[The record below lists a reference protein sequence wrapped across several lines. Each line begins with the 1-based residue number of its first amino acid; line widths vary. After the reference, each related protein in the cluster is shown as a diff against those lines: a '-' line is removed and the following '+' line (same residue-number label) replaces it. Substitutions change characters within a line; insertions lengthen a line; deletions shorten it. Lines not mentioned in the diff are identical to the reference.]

1 MKRRDFLWRAAAL
14 GSAAVVCGPFWW
26 IAQASPA
33 PQNRARLVVI
43 FLRGAVDGLNVVP
56 PHGEPA
62 YFQARPTIA
71 PARASIIDLDGRFG
85 LHPALSALTPL
96 WRERTLAFVHACGS
110 PDPTRSHF
118 DAQDYMESGT
128 PGVKRTA
135 DGWLNRLLAA
145 MPGPHRSTDALNV
158 GPTLPRILA
167 GAMPV
172 ANLPMGRGAVRPLP
186 LDRPIIEENFARLYQ
201 GNDPLSRA
209 FQEGYQARRKLLGE
223 LRRDMQAA
231 DNGAPH
237 PNRAFTGSCAR
248 VGRLIARDP
257 SIRIVFAALGGWDTH
272 VNQGAGEG
280 QLANHLRPLGD
291 GVATLVHEMGPAYRD
306 SVILV
311 MSEFGRTVRE
321 NGNGGTDHGHGN
333 VMWVAGG
340 KVRGGKILGRW
351 PGLDESALYQGRDL
365 AVTTDFREVLSVVI
379 GRHMGIG
386 REGLRPILPGFNPGG
401 DLDHLIEA

>member
-1 MKRRDFLWRAAAL
+1 MNRRDFLKTATLGAATVVWGAFEL
-14 GSAAVVCGPFWW
+14 VAHAATESA
-26 IAQASPA
+26 
-33 PQNRARLVVI
+33 NHARLVVV
-43 FLRGAVDGLNVVP
+43 FLRGAVDGLSVVP
-56 PHGEPA
+56 AHGEQA
-62 YFQARPTIA
+62 YFQARPSIA
-71 PARASIIDLDGRFG
+71 LPPPSIMDLDGRFG
-85 LHPALSALTPL
+85 LHPVLSSLMPL
-96 WRERTLAFVHACGS
+96 WRERSLAFVHACGS

-128 PGVKRTA
+128 PGVKRTS
-135 DGWLNRLLAA
+135 DGWLNRVLAA
-145 MPGPHRSTDALNV
+145 MPGPHRATDALNL

-186 LDRPIIEENFARLYQ
+186 LDRPIVEENFARLYQ

-209 FQEGYQARRKLLGE
+209 FQEGYQTRQKLLGE
-223 LRRDMQAA
+223 LGRDMEAA

-237 PNRAFTGSCAR
+237 PNRAFTDSCAR

-272 VNQGAGEG
+272 VSQGAAEG
-280 QLANHLRPLGD
+280 QLANHLRPLGE
-291 GVATLVHEMGPAYRD
+291 GIATLVREMGPAYGD
-306 SVILV
+306 TVLLV
-311 MSEFGRTVRE
+311 MSEFGRTVKE
-321 NGNGGTDHGHGN
+321 NGNSGTDHGHGN

-340 KVRGGKILGRW
+340 KVRGGRVYGRW

-379 GRHMGIG
+379 SRHMGIG
-386 REGLRPILPGFNPGG
+386 RDALRSLFPGFNPAQGG
-401 DLDHLIEA
+401 LDRLIGA